1 MGVHRYRE
9 GSCKGL
15 TARLRRSKSPEWCLI
30 MPSGGY
36 RCAMHHE
43 NYKGMRKSSQ
53 TPMFHNH
60 ENYKG

>member
-15 TARLRRSKSPEWCLI
+15 RARLRRSKSPEWCLI

-43 NYKGMRKSSQ
+43 NYKG
-53 TPMFHNH
+53 
-60 ENYKG
+60 

>member
-15 TARLRRSKSPEWCLI
+15 RARLRRSESLFGVSSCHRAAI
-30 MPSGGY
+30 GV
-36 RCAMHHE
+36 
-43 NYKGMRKSSQ
+43 RKSEQ